1 MWWGSG
7 DDGIVNARGSEIG
20 GPIGIWETWGKER
33 RESLGL
39 IISARTPPPTSSL
52 SFLCSGQL
60 SSLSPTSSPDFSPG
74 ATMLIHTSLLLTQSI
89 LLSLPRKIPSECPST
104 FLHLSK
110 WHMEPKPTSN
120 GTQGIFIRK
129 TNPNMEKNW
138 QISILHFPGQA

>member
-1 MWWGSG
+1 MG
-7 DDGIVNARGSEIG
+7 DM
-20 GPIGIWETWGKER
+20 GKREER
-33 RESLGL
+33 KSRLDHFSLDL
-39 IISARTPPPTSSL
+39 SPNLTRSL

-60 SSLSPTSSPDFSPG
+60 SSLSPTSSPDFRPG

>member
-1 MWWGSG
+1 MG
-7 DDGIVNARGSEIG
+7 DM
-20 GPIGIWETWGKER
+20 GKREER
-33 RESLGL
+33 KSRLDHFSLDL
-39 IISARTPPPTSSL
+39 SPNLTRSL

-60 SSLSPTSSPDFSPG
+60 SSLSPTSSPDFRPG

-138 QISILHFPGQA
+138 QISILLFPGQV

>member
-1 MWWGSG
+1 MG
-7 DDGIVNARGSEIG
+7 DM
-20 GPIGIWETWGKER
+20 GKREER
-33 RESLGL
+33 KSRLDHFSLDL
-39 IISARTPPPTSSL
+39 SPNLTRSL

-60 SSLSPTSSPDFSPG
+60 SSLSPTSSPDFRPG

-138 QISILHFPGQA
+138 QISILHFPRQA

>member
-1 MWWGSG
+1 MG
-7 DDGIVNARGSEIG
+7 DM
-20 GPIGIWETWGKER
+20 GKREER
-33 RESLGL
+33 KSRLDHFSLDL
-39 IISARTPPPTSSL
+39 SPNLTCSL

-60 SSLSPTSSPDFSPG
+60 SSLSPTSSPDFRPG

>member
-1 MWWGSG
+1 MG
-7 DDGIVNARGSEIG
+7 DM
-20 GPIGIWETWGKER
+20 GKREER
-33 RESLGL
+33 KSRLDHFSLHL
-39 IISARTPPPTSSL
+39 PPPTRSL

-89 LLSLPRKIPSECPST
+89 LLYLPRKIPSECPST

-129 TNPNMEKNW
+129 TSPNMEKNW